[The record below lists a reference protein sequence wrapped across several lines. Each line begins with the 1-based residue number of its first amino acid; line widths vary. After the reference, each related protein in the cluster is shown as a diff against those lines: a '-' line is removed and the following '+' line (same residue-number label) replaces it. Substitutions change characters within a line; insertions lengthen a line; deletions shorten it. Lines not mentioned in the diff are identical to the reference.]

1 MIENFREV
9 TKEEVLLELEEIH
22 DNKYDY
28 SFMDS
33 FELKSNLKLKVFCK
47 NCNHFFTPTLGNHL
61 KRKSGCPYCAKEKRN
76 ETYKSKKTIIDFN
89 ALKLE
94 FNNIHNFKYTY
105 IDDSF
110 SRMTIPMKIICP
122 EHGEFLQKPSNHKN
136 GKGCPECGKISM
148 KNKLRYSNEEISK
161 ILEDKH
167 NYSFDINTYIGTK
180 KQMKFFC
187 EKHGEFWQR
196 PMNQLRQDA
205 GCPICSTTK
214 AEKELITLY
223 PFLLHRNR
231 EIIKPLE
238 IDLLSIDY
246 KFGIEFNG
254 NLWHSFGKTF
264 PNNLENLE
272 KDKHST
278 KTNLMENNKY
288 QLFHILDIDWENPI
302 KKEIWKSII
311 NSKIG
316 KTERI
321 FARKTT
327 IEDLSNQRDTVKSFL
342 NNNHLQGYGNYKY
355 AYGLLN
361 KFGKLIALMTFG
373 RPTEDSS
380 EWEIK
385 RFCNFQNTTIVGGAS
400 KLLKHFERLHKPKSI
415 VSYAKRD
422 WSMGNLYEKLGFTF
436 VGTTEP
442 SKFYIKNNIK
452 YSRQKFQK
460 YKLPERLK
468 DGLISHLNGNTAQ
481 EILFNN
487 GYRVF
492 FDAGN
497 LKYRK
502 TFKGFE

>member
-1 MIENFREV
+1 MIEKLQDSN
-9 TKEEVLLELEEIH
+9 KEEVISELKLIH
-22 DNKYDY
+22 LDKYDY
-28 SFMDS
+28 SNIGDIQ
-33 FELKSNLKLKVFCK
+33 LKNVQILKVFCK
-47 NCNHFFTPTLGNHL
+47 DCNNFFFPTLGNHL
-61 KRKSGCPYCAKEKRN
+61 KRKSGCPICAKEKRKK
-76 ETYKSKKTIIDFN
+76 TYKSKKTIINFN
-89 ALKLE
+89 SLKIE
-94 FNNIHNFKYTY
+94 FNDIHNSKYTY

-136 GKGCPECGKISM
+136 GKGCPECGKNSM

-167 NYSFDINTYIGTK
+167 HYSFDINTYTGTK
-180 KQMKFFC
+180 KPMKFFC
-187 EKHGEFWQR
+187 DKHGEFWQR

-214 AEKELITLY
+214 AEKELLELY

-254 NLWHSFGKTF
+254 NLWHSFGTTF
-264 PNNLENLE
+264 PNNIENIK
-272 KDKHST
+272 KDKHSI
-278 KTNLMENNKY
+278 KTNLMEANNY

-302 KKEIWKSII
+302 KKEIWKSILD
-311 NSKIG
+311 SKLG

-321 FARKTT
+321 FARNTT
-327 IEDLSNQRDTVKSFL
+327 IEDLSNQRNIVKSFL
-342 NNNHLQGYGNYKY
+342 NNNHLQGFGNYKY
-355 AYGLLN
+355 AYGLIN
-361 KFGKLIALMTFG
+361 KFGRLIALMTFG
-373 RPTEDSS
+373 KPTEDSS

-385 RFCNFQNTTIVGGAS
+385 RFCNFRNTTVVGGAS
-400 KLLKHFERLHKPKSI
+400 KLLKHFEKMHNPKSI

-422 WSMGNLYEKLGFTF
+422 WSRGNLYKKLGFTF
-436 VGTTEP
+436 DSITEP

-460 YKLPERLK
+460 HKLPKRIE
-468 DGLISHLNGNTAQ
+468 DGLLEHLDGNTAQ

-497 LKYRK
+497 LKYIK
-502 TFKGFE
+502 KYEDLK